1 MQLRRPAPLQSCPHC
16 HAPIGRLDGDC
27 PACGQ
32 PTGQLPPF
40 YVYLI
45 GAAIVVLLF
54 VALADFP
61 ALVRFF
67 ADLGRLF
74 RP

>member
-1 MQLRRPAPLQSCPHC
+1 MVRVSRRRTCPHC
-16 HAPIGRLDGDC
+16 HGAIGRLDDDC
-27 PACGQ
+27 PACGK
-32 PTGQLPPF
+32 PTGQRPPF

-61 ALVRFF
+61 ALFRFF
-67 ADLGRLF
+67 ADLSRQF